1 MTEKT
6 NTGRRWETASAGK
19 STSMS
24 RWKAFKPMNFP
35 HSPLMER
42 LAAWYL
48 SLVPASPPAFW
59 REAKTLERAQME
71 YDDELTGGFLKW
83 FPSLSLAGKNVL
95 DLGCGYGG
103 RTVRYAEL
111 GARSVTGIEPGERQ
125 CAEGREFAALHQVAA
140 SFQSG
145 VGECLPLTADCFDCI
160 VCYDVLEHVSDP
172 GKTLEECLRV
182 LRAGGSLYAVFPP
195 FYHPRGAHFEGW
207 LSKMPWPNVLF
218 PCPALVKAGTRILTG
233 RGDSYRP
240 NALRPTDKLWGLNGI
255 TIRKLRKIAHGR
267 DADFQICLAPLFSPQ
282 NRKWESW
289 RMKYFAPVLAILR
302 KTPIVQEC
310 FTHRIILTVTK
321 PHADS
326 RGDTPLRMARRK
338 G

>member
-1 MTEKT
+1 M
-6 NTGRRWETASAGK
+6 ET
-19 STSMS
+19 
-24 RWKAFKPMNFP
+24 
-35 HSPLMER
+35 
-42 LAAWYL
+42 LATWYL
-48 SLVPASPPAFW
+48 SLAPSSPPGYW
-59 REAKTLERAQME
+59 RESKALERAQME
-71 YDDELTGGFLKW
+71 YDDEIAGGFLKW
-83 FPSLSLAGKNVL
+83 FPSLSLAGKDVL

-140 SFQSG
+140 SFKSG
-145 VGECLPLTADCFDCI
+145 VGEGLPLAADCFDCI
-160 VCYDVLEHVSDP
+160 VCYDVLEHVNNP

-195 FYHPRGAHFEGW
+195 FYHPAGAHFEGW

-218 PCPALVKAGTRILTG
+218 PCPALVRAGTRILTR

-255 TIRKLRKIAHGR
+255 TIRKLRQIAHGL
-267 DADFQICLAPLFSPQ
+267 DADFQIGLSPLFSPQ

-289 RMKYFAPVLAILR
+289 RMKYLR
-302 KTPIVQEC
+302 RCSRFCARHPWC
-310 FTHRIILTVTK
+310 RNALLDRIILTMTK
-321 PHADS
+321 P
-326 RGDTPLRMARRK
+326 LRRVRRK